1 MELLTDP
8 TFDYHKKFRAIN
20 HDADRQDLWQKWC
33 NLITKEDGTGKKDAQ
48 EFLQQNR
55 FEMYKGVDIL
65 WPAKFTYEF
74 LYMLRYANSYS
85 FARMYQNDP
94 TDRIDQKFKEAWIED
109 ALRKGE
115 GLRLQDSPQFNYIDL
130 TTQGLDLAI
139 SLESSADDTCLLT
152 LDRIKYDINDDIRA
166 GMYVVRQIKRGKMT
180 AKETRDM
187 VTNDYYV
194 CKPVGIRVETVGY
207 QESMKRDLEDK
218 SLPVRGHRTGSEKW
232 DSAIGVNSLAIL
244 AEQGRLILPNDK
256 TDARTRDL
264 IGKLTSEMRA
274 FPDGHTG
281 DSLMALWFSYLE
293 MTELT
298 STRFVIPK
306 HGTGLSGLVDQPR
319 TEEARKEG
327 EKVADA
333 ELIKASSEQRSRDYW
348 KNEMKRV
355 MR

>member
-1 MELLTDP
+1 M
-8 TFDYHKKFRAIN
+8 FVNQSVF
-20 HDADRQDLWQKWC
+20 
-33 NLITKEDGTGKKDAQ
+33 
-48 EFLQQNR
+48 
-55 FEMYKGVDIL
+55 
-65 WPAKFTYEF
+65 
-74 LYMLRYANSYS
+74 
-85 FARMYQNDP
+85 
-94 TDRIDQKFKEAWIED
+94 
-109 ALRKGE
+109 
-115 GLRLQDSPQFNYIDL
+115 
-130 TTQGLDLAI
+130 
-139 SLESSADDTCLLT
+139 
-152 LDRIKYDINDDIRA
+152 
-166 GMYVVRQIKRGKMT
+166 
-180 AKETRDM
+180 
-187 VTNDYYV
+187 
-194 CKPVGIRVETVGY
+194 RVETVGY